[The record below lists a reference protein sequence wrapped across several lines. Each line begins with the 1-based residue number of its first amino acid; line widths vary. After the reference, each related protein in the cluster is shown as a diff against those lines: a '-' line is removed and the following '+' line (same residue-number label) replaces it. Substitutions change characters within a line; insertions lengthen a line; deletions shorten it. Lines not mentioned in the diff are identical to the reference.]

1 MPYLHASKSET
12 LEQKCQESPGPRFDA
27 KAGTRVV
34 TDEFLI
40 QPLGSRHREAFKA
53 LIGHAVPEEQ
63 AATAFN
69 DTLSQQDD
77 YLSLCLVAETHAGTL
92 LGIAR
97 AHGPVDIDED
107 AVLIDSQSAVL
118 DLLIANSE
126 AVGDALLTQLA
137 GSVDRIGCGQL
148 LESFSTQ
155 TA

>member
-1 MPYLHASKSET
+1 
-12 LEQKCQESPGPRFDA
+12 
-27 KAGTRVV
+27 
-34 TDEFLI
+34 
-40 QPLGSRHREAFKA
+40 
-53 LIGHAVPEEQ
+53 
-63 AATAFN
+63 
-69 DTLSQQDD
+69 LSQQDD
-77 YLSLCLVAETHAGTL
+77 YLSLCLVAETRVGNL

-97 AHGPVDIDED
+97 AHGPVHIDED
-107 AVLIDSQSAVL
+107 AVLIDSQIAVL